1 MRSYSQTVSNHYFPF
16 LAATSR
22 RDYHHQGSTMGILYD
37 KDGFDVEN
45 RFSTSFSAPEKHR
58 DYVDE
63 SGAVPGDTFDAK
75 TGLAGQLQRI
85 AGRFGVEQRG
95 IERVP
100 EDERTDKSVVKVGT
114 MVCFFFTSRG
124 LEI

>member
-1 MRSYSQTVSNHYFPF
+1 MGF
-16 LAATSR
+16 L
-22 RDYHHQGSTMGILYD
+22 RDTDIV
-37 KDGFDVEN
+37 DVEK
-45 RFSTSFSAPEKHR
+45 RFSASFSAPEKHR

-63 SGAVPGDTFDAK
+63 SGAVPGDTFDAA
-75 TGLAGQLQRI
+75 TGVTGKLQRL

-114 MVCFFFTSRG
+114 MVC
-124 LEI
+124 LNK